1 MTCVER
7 KPPTLALILALVAAS
22 ALAIPDLAF
31 PINSQVPPV
40 AYVSQPYNFEFA
52 AATFVS
58 SDPQISYSIAD
69 GPGWLQVDSLNRLL
83 TGTPLQEDVGA
94 NTFQLTALDA
104 TGTASTT
111 VTLIVLESTK
121 LRLNAPVL
129 PQMRQAGP
137 CSSPDSLLLHPLQP
151 FELAFSQ
158 KTFSGID
165 HSTKYEAVSD
175 DRSPLPSWIHFD
187 PSGLLFKGTSLP
199 LVSPTL
205 VPQTYGFLFIASNVP
220 GFEEVAVHFH
230 IVVGYNVLAFSDV
243 SQDVNIS
250 SGVPFKTPPLRS
262 SLMINGETIAD
273 GQISS
278 VTTDGPSWL
287 RIDKSQISLSGTPP
301 AAIALNVT
309 IRVLDIYDD
318 VANTT
323 ISLHAEPLLATS
335 LGKIATIDITPGEDF
350 SYTVND
356 TAFTGYGRIH
366 ADLSNAPIWL
376 RFDEKSRTLS
386 GRPPLNLPRETITT
400 PINFE
405 NATANVTGFVD
416 IQRATITTITST
428 ETLQTTAMPHASK
441 TSIPY
446 NTSVANKHNTKRPVT
461 AIILAI
467 VFAAF
472 GVLLVICLIL
482 LLMRRRQRRK
492 KAAYDQAH
500 MPGDSPESSMH
511 TPNPILPTPLSP
523 LTGPPVTSSREPPVR
538 PPRVDLTWTNDSSQM
553 GMLSGIAQAQQ
564 TKYSRASQ
572 AGGLSNEERDL
583 SKRGLAEGSSVV
595 DGFTMGAARSSR
607 QASRK
612 SVVKDFAA
620 NRKLENRD
628 SFTTKRQP
636 DRQSVVGLP
645 NRRSGAGHGAGI
657 LVRSH
662 ADSDHRLS
670 RDTWASNPPGGESR
684 RTTAVLDSFPNPPDD
699 KSRPVSV
706 ELLARSKSP
715 SQLVVSKDNNP
726 VLSFEARRQ
735 QWHTERARARLEGTA
750 RFSNAG
756 ASHMLGLPQERT
768 GRAITDRHSKP
779 FTLLRRN
786 EDVGKPTSREPSW
799 SKWSGLGPA
808 AHDSLRAASP
818 LDSLI
823 ANLPSPR
830 ADTSIASS
838 GQFESATSSE
848 SHWADEDLV
857 VEKTGEGLSSWQTN
871 RHLPAPAR
879 APFEEISNSRRST
892 TSDKVITHPEQGG
905 VSDSRRKHISVADG
919 GLVRAQGSHHGSF
932 RFI

>member
-7 KPPTLALILALVAAS
+7 KPPTLALILTLVAAS
-22 ALAIPDLAF
+22 ALAVPEFAF

-40 AYVSQPYNFEFA
+40 AYASQPYSFEFA
-52 AATFVS
+52 AITFVS

-69 GPGWLQVDSLNRLL
+69 GPGWLHVDSLNRLL

-104 TGTASTT
+104 TGRASTS

-121 LRLNAPVL
+121 LRSNAPVL
-129 PQMRQAGP
+129 PQMQQVGP

-158 KTFSGID
+158 KTFSGTD

-187 PSGLLFKGTSLP
+187 PSGLLFKGISPP

-205 VPQTYGFLFIASNVP
+205 VPQTYGFLLVASNVP
-220 GFEEVAVHFH
+220 GFAEIAAHFH

-250 SGVPFKTPPLRS
+250 TGVPFRTPSLRS
-262 SLMINGETIAD
+262 SLRINGEAIAD

-278 VTTDGPSWL
+278 VTIDGPAWL
-287 RIDKSQISLSGTPP
+287 RIDKNQISLSGTPP
-301 AAIALNVT
+301 AAIDLNVT

-335 LGKIATIDITPGEDF
+335 LGKIATVDIIPGEDF

-356 TAFTGYGRIH
+356 TAFPGYGRIS
-366 ADLSNAPIWL
+366 ADLSNAPNWL
-376 RFDEKSRTLS
+376 RFDEERRTLS
-386 GRPPLNLPRETITT
+386 GRPPLDLPRKTIIT
-400 PINFE
+400 PIKFE

-416 IQRATITTITST
+416 IQRATITTFTST

-446 NTSVANKHNTKRPVT
+446 NTSVATKHNTKRPVT

-482 LLMRRRQRRK
+482 LLMRRRQSKK
-492 KAAYDQAH
+492 KAANDPAH
-500 MPGDSPESSMH
+500 VPGA
-511 TPNPILPTPLSP
+511 NPILPTPLSP
-523 LTGPPVTSSREPPVR
+523 STGPPVTSPREPPIR
-538 PPRVDLTWTNDSSQM
+538 PPRVDLTWTNDLSQM
-553 GMLSGIAQAQQ
+553 CMLSGMAQTQQ
-564 TKYSRASQ
+564 TKYSRATQ
-572 AGGLSNEERDL
+572 GGGLLNEERDL
-583 SKRGLAEGSSVV
+583 FKREPAEGGSVV
-595 DGFTMGAARSSR
+595 DGFTMKAARSSW
-607 QASRK
+607 QSSRK

-620 NRKLENRD
+620 DRNLENRD

-636 DRQSVVGLP
+636 DRQSVVALP

-670 RDTWASNPPGGESR
+670 RDTWASNPPGESR